1 MKIVRLILVLVLAGV
16 FVFLA
21 YDLYERQKNKYS
33 FLSFELKESSNSII
47 VPNINRL
54 LKKINN
60 TNQIEGLSINSALQS
75 GCDLLLSQ
83 QQYDYNTEFGSTC
96 FISFNATDFSLAFSN
111 PDLNFDQILAVL
123 NDVLNVNATLVNN
136 SLKINEQNYNV
147 EKFGA
152 YTVLSTASIKPE
164 FSSKTY
170 LPTNADFFILKD
182 SVQVDRYILANNKQF
197 KVWNEIADPVR
208 GNPIEHAAFIHKIP
222 ASFETADLYGSKR
235 FQEDKNTFFGP
246 SSEEAFSWVD
256 EGLIIF
262 KKGNYEI
269 MLAMQNDQRDLR
281 LILEEQTLNAQGDT
295 VQINFI
301 NVKNFE
307 IMPFETNFKWTESIP
322 ALSSNLTM
330 FTEFDNFNIL
340 ANTMDA
346 MQWYLSEIQTGNLME
361 GNAFMLGHYSISSP
375 LRAHYLNL
383 VNEGEVIQVET
394 GTWTEKTKCTKTY
407 TNASLLESA
416 PQNLVQ
422 NIDFQINFTPQH
434 IQPFLQSNTRKLLI
448 SNKTKVACYTAE
460 GVLEWER
467 ALQSEILF
475 EPEFI
480 DLDHN
485 GEFEI
490 ALFSKKAFLV
500 LNGNGTDVTGLNRK
514 FTNPIAGGLCVNYD
528 QKYDYRFFVVSG
540 TQITCLNEKGE
551 TVLGWQFSNADV
563 PLSGEAAYT
572 QIAGVDFLTFK
583 AVNNELFV
591 LNRRGEPK
599 FGDAVQSELPNESNF
614 VTGKNEGVLHKLGYA
629 NQYIYNRY
637 LKDGYTDSVKLDKRA
652 NAMAATWVML
662 DEPTLLIEEP
672 NRIVL
677 FNEFGYLKQEILKP
691 QEAQQFLGIEST
703 PEIHYVFF
711 NNSNNSLYLLNQEGK
726 IVLSNLENSQTIYGI
741 DYSTFYTFDGQNI
754 NTHKLN

>member
-1 MKIVRLILVLVLAGV
+1 MLAGG

-33 FLSFELKESSNSII
+33 FLSFELKESSNSIV
-47 VPNINRL
+47 VPNIDRL
-54 LKKINN
+54 LQKINSA
-60 TNQIEGLSINSALQS
+60 TQIEGLSTNSALQN
-75 GCDLLLSQ
+75 GCELLLNQ
-83 QQYDYNTEFGSTC
+83 KQYDYNNDFGSAC
-96 FISFNATDFSLAFSN
+96 FISFNASDFSLAFSN
-111 PDLNFDQILAVL
+111 PDLNFKQVISVL
-123 NDVLNVNATLVNN
+123 NDVLNVNATLSNN
-136 SLKINEQNYNV
+136 VLQIKEQTYNV
-147 EKFGA
+147 EKFGTF
-152 YTVLSTASIKPE
+152 TVFSTLPIQPE
-164 FSSKTY
+164 FATRSY
-170 LPTNADFFILKD
+170 LPTNADFFVLKD
-182 SVQVDRYILANNKQF
+182 SIQVDRYILANNKQF
-197 KVWNEIADPVR
+197 KVWNEVSEPVR
-208 GNPIEHAAFIHKIP
+208 GNPIEHAAFIQKIP
-222 ASFETADLYGSKR
+222 ASFETAHLYGSKR
-235 FQEDKNTFFGP
+235 FQEDKNTFFGT
-246 SSEEAFSWVD
+246 SGEEAYSWVD
-256 EGLIIF
+256 EGVMIF

-307 IMPFETNFKWTESIP
+307 IMPFETDFKWTESIP
-322 ALSSNLTM
+322 TLSSDLTVY
-330 FTEFDNFNIL
+330 TEFDNFNIL
-340 ANTMDA
+340 ANTIEA

-361 GNAFMLGHYSISSP
+361 GNALMLNQYSISSP
-375 LRAHYLNL
+375 LRAHYLSL
-383 VNEGEVIQVET
+383 VNDGDAIDVET

-416 PQNLVQ
+416 PQNLAQAV
-422 NIDFQINFTPQH
+422 DFPINFAAQH
-434 IQPFLQSNTRKLLI
+434 IQPFIQSNIRKLLI
-448 SNKTKVACYTAE
+448 SGKTQVACYTAD
-460 GVLEWER
+460 GTLEWER

-475 EPEFI
+475 APEFI
-480 DLDHN
+480 DLDKN

-490 ALFSKKAFLV
+490 ALFSKNTFLV
-500 LNGNGTDVTGLNRK
+500 LNGNGTDVSGLKRK
-514 FTNPIAGGLCVNYD
+514 FTSPIAGGLCVNYD
-528 QKYDYRFFVVSG
+528 QKFDYRFFVVSG
-540 TQITCLNEKGE
+540 SQITCLNEKGE
-551 TVLGWQFSNADV
+551 TVLGWQFPNANV

-583 AVNNELFV
+583 AVNDQLFV

-599 FGDAVQSELPNESNF
+599 FGEAVQSKLPNESNF

-652 NAMAATWVML
+652 NATAASWVML

-691 QEAQQFLGIEST
+691 QEAQRFLGIEST

-711 NNSNNSLYLLNQEGK
+711 NNSNNSLYLLNKEGK
-726 IVLSNLENSQTIYGI
+726 IVLSNLENSKAVYGI
-741 DYSTFYTFDGQNI
+741 DNSTFYTFDGQNI
-754 NTHKLN
+754 KAHKLK